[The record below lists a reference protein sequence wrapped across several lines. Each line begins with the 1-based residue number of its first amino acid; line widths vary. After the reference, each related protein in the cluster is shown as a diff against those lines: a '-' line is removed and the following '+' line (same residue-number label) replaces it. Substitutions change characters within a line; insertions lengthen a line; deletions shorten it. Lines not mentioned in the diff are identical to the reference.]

1 MIGHRRAAAALHGLQ
16 EEDRQWLLAELPDA
30 DRDILK
36 QLLGELT
43 ELGFEPGS
51 TATTSATAMLPVRQ
65 RNAITLSSADI
76 VRNAAARDMIALLE
90 HEPSS
95 LIAQVLGLEEWPWK
109 QAYLQML
116 PPLRR
121 DRIVAMSDQALHLG
135 PALRTCLLDGLAK
148 RLRTIS
154 DSGATGASAVRTQ
167 PVLHPYRPAFSA
179 FLQKVMRWKQ

>member
-36 QLLGELT
+36 RLLGELT

-51 TATTSATAMLPVRQ
+51 TATASATLMLPVRQ
-65 RNAITLSSADI
+65 SNVTDLSSADI
-76 VRNAAARDMIALLE
+76 VRNAAARDMIAVLE

-116 PPLRR
+116 QPLRR
-121 DRIVAMSDQALHLG
+121 DRIAAMSDQMSHLA
-135 PALRTCLLDGLAK
+135 PALKACLLDGLAK
-148 RLRTIS
+148 RLRMIS

-167 PVLHPYRPAFSA
+167 PVLHPYRQAFSA
-179 FLQKVMRWKQ
+179 FLQKVTRWNR